1 MSFTSAVFL
10 IIFFPICIL
19 GCYFMQ
25 EKYRNLFLCLAS
37 AVFYSW
43 CGFKFLILM
52 LISATIAYV
61 IGRAIED
68 RKTIQQKRILL
79 AVALLYNLGVLFFYK
94 YLFEIFPDTLN
105 LVTDLLGKEA
115 GTFKTPVLPLG
126 ISFYTFSVLSYI
138 LDVYWGKCKAQK
150 NIINLYFYVIF
161 FPKVV
166 QGPIMRYSD
175 FEKQLYN
182 RMVNLDMLNLGLERF
197 IKGMVKKVMIAD
209 QIQPL
214 VTYSFSNIKGVG
226 TVPAWIGL
234 ISYLLQLYYDFSG
247 YSDMAIGL
255 GKMVGFQLP
264 ENFDHPYL
272 SQTVAEYWRR
282 WHISLGEWFRDYVYM
297 PCSRSVMAQPWIDHF
312 KKKKMLVCDLAALLV
327 TWIATGVWHGSGLKF
342 LIYGLWWFSFIA
354 FERLRTEHRKKVRK
368 QKKLPLKKDTR
379 IQIISDHIV
388 TVIAFIFGQVMFRA
402 DSLQTTVQYWKKM
415 LVWDTTDG
423 IIILHQFDNYMVFAL
438 VVGLVFVFP
447 VYGIIKKNIF
457 ERNMLTQFIFKNIL
471 VTAAFVAF
479 CYAISAG
486 YSAFLYE
493 VF

>member
-1 MSFTSAVFL
+1 
-10 IIFFPICIL
+10 
-19 GCYFMQ
+19 
-25 EKYRNLFLCLAS
+25 
-37 AVFYSW
+37 
-43 CGFKFLILM
+43 
-52 LISATIAYV
+52 
-61 IGRAIED
+61 
-68 RKTIQQKRILL
+68 
-79 AVALLYNLGVLFFYK
+79 
-94 YLFEIFPDTLN
+94 
-105 LVTDLLGKEA
+105 
-115 GTFKTPVLPLG
+115 
-126 ISFYTFSVLSYI
+126 
-138 LDVYWGKCKAQK
+138 
-150 NIINLYFYVIF
+150 
-161 FPKVV
+161 
-166 QGPIMRYSD
+166 MRYSD

-214 VTYSFSNIKGVG
+214 VTYSFSNINGVG

-354 FERLRTEHRKKVRK
+354 FERLRAEHRKKVRK